1 MIAIIITVA
10 AVVLDQLSKYLIVE
24 NMELYSEAPF
34 IPHVLAFYR
43 TENRGAAF
51 SMLSDSRWVFMLLS
65 TVAMGL
71 ILFLLVKEYK
81 RHPLMTVAL
90 SMVLGG
96 GVGNMIDR
104 VRLGYVV
111 DFFRFEFVDFAIFN
125 VADSFI
131 TVGAVLLAVYVLFFE
146 TRVEKRLAA
155 EKAQK
160 DQIRSAEEA
169 LSEESEQ

>member
-1 MIAIIITVA
+1 MIAIIIAAA
-10 AVVLDQLSKYLIVE
+10 AVILDQLSKYLVVE

-34 IPHVLAFYR
+34 IPHILALYR

-51 SMLSDSRWVFMLLS
+51 SMLADSQWVFMLLS
-65 TVAMGL
+65 VVAMGL
-71 ILFLLVKEYK
+71 IAFLLIKEYR
-81 RHPLMTVAL
+81 RHPLMTVSL
-90 SMVLGG
+90 SMILGG
-96 GVGNMIDR
+96 GIGNMIDR

-131 TVGAVLLAVYVLFFE
+131 TVGAVLLGVYIVFFE
-146 TRVEKRLAA
+146 TKTEKRISA

-160 DQIRSAEEA
+160 EADSQQDGSDPEEK
-169 LSEESEQ
+169 QQ